1 MIRPGEEIVL
11 VLTASAHRQ
20 AAFEAAAFLMD
31 YLKTRAPF
39 WKREHLDGRHER
51 RLGRGEGYGR
61 PGGGKVEPIALD
73 AVARRDEHYL

>member
-1 MIRPGEEIVL
+1 MIRPGEQIVL

-20 AAFEAAAFLMD
+20 AAFEAAEFLMD

-39 WKREHLDGRHER
+39 WKREHLKDGTSGAWVEATDTDDR
-51 RLGRGEGYGR
+51 
-61 PGGGKVEPIALD
+61 GGGKVEPIALD